1 MLLRPRPLCLVLQNS
16 RDKREQPPV
25 NRRLMCA
32 WLMQIGFFV
41 TKLSC
46 WAHLALSSG
55 GCSLLSIGCMI
66 CLNGMDDAGIAYV
79 SAWMCPRLRMK
90 EFMSAAALA
99 TLPHDCMAHADGPSW
114 VCMVK
119 LRPAWFLRAARS
131 CRSQSFSNIT
141 TCWKL
146 LSGPPHCLAY
156 PVDSEMCP
164 SLCIKESMLAAALGV
179 LKLEI
184 CMACMCFDWL
194 VLQCAD
200 RFCWHRGAR
209 PCMVSLY

>member
-1 MLLRPRPLCLVLQNS
+1 
-16 RDKREQPPV
+16 
-25 NRRLMCA
+25 
-32 WLMQIGFFV
+32 
-41 TKLSC
+41 
-46 WAHLALSSG
+46 
-55 GCSLLSIGCMI
+55 
-66 CLNGMDDAGIAYV
+66 MDDAGIAYV

-90 EFMSAAALA
+90 EFMSAAALGWISAWLSCVYMASLVCWMFCWLSADSLALAWLAA

-131 CRSQSFSNIT
+131 WWVQGSCLVLHLVSICCRSQSFSNIT